1 MAFPIKDFEKSRNKT
16 TQDEREKSFTP
27 QELLDL
33 REVFFNKLL
42 QEETRDVSDQI
53 ALQIS
58 RLVQIESRSAS
69 TEATIYDNTT
79 GNSSSRSAPSSLTK
93 QVERAFI
100 QVLGGAPGRGSDR
113 FMKSLV
119 STFPAGKDGRVTFT
133 PIRSVISLSGSTSN
147 SMDNVSRDWSGQL
160 SVEQASL
167 YRQGSLI
174 IADALRLLEGI
185 EPFDPKADLDA
196 VEALRALIRSNLN
209 YLVEEFGRID
219 KPRFD
224 FVDNYFASL
233 EKNIQAFGQS
243 TILITKG
250 QNDNLVNAEDES
262 QIAAYQLIKN
272 YIEITLKSAW
282 KGYLAKSDVE
292 IASNSYSERLARV
305 NVMLPVVAEGIVSV
319 MDAMDSVGFT
329 ESERRSDT
337 ALFSKLTSGNIS
349 FGIPIFSQST
359 ATEPINNPD
368 NLSQKIIDILGAK
381 SRGFDLRSIISANQ
395 LLQEFALDFVVIP
408 RITVNDFSEWVERFA
423 SLEAP
428 SILGTSGRFGLE
440 FVTDQAD
447 TLFWIIGIVLDYIKF
462 HPEVRQ
468 KNIGRVLTFDRVQQT
483 LIELFSHLKT
493 LADLGITDP
502 RFAEKT

>member
-1 MAFPIKDFEKSRNKT
+1 MAFPIKDFEKSRDAT
-16 TQDEREKSFTP
+16 IQDARKKPFTP
-27 QELLDL
+27 QELLIL

-42 QEETRDVSDQI
+42 RDETIDSADKI

-69 TEATIYDNTT
+69 TEATVYDNTT
-79 GNSSSRSAPSSLTK
+79 GNSSARSAPNSLTK

-133 PIRSVISLSGSTSN
+133 PIRSVISLSGSTNN

-219 KPRFD
+219 KPRRD

-243 TILITKG
+243 TILITQG
-250 QNDNLVNAEDES
+250 QNSNLVNAEDES

-272 YIEITLKSAW
+272 YVEITLKSAW
-282 KGYLAKSDVE
+282 NGYLGQSAVE

-305 NVMLPVVAEGIVSV
+305 NVMLPVVAEGIASV

-337 ALFSKLTSGNIS
+337 AIFSNLKSDNIS
-349 FGIPIFSQST
+349 FGIPIFSVSSSPPIST
-359 ATEPINNPD
+359 PD
-368 NLSQKIIDILGAK
+368 NLSQKIIDIIGGK
-381 SRGFDLRSIISANQ
+381 SRGFTPRSIGLPNNN
-395 LLQEFALDFVVIP
+395 LQEFAVDFVVIP

-428 SILGTSGRFGLE
+428 SILGTSGRFGLD

-447 TLFWIIGIVLDYIKF
+447 TLFWVIGIVLDYIKF

-468 KNIGRVLTFDRVQQT
+468 KNIGRVLTFDRVHQT

-502 RFAEKT
+502 RFA